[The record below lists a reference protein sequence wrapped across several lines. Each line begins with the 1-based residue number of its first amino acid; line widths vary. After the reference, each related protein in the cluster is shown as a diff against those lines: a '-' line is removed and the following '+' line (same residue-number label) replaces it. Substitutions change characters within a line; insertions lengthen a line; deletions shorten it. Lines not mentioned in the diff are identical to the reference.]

1 LSDGTRLA
9 PAECCSVPRITV
21 QKKTEG
27 DGREDAREG
36 ERKGARGRESE
47 RVDERRSKSER
58 VDERRSEKATGIIH
72 TPSRHAGK
80 KEGQTDTG
88 MRMRLGTAALCISL
102 DRVWRFGSYL
112 HARGGDIPHC

>member
-1 LSDGTRLA
+1 M
-9 PAECCSVPRITV
+9 PRITV

-47 RVDERRSKSER
+47 RVDERRS
-58 VDERRSEKATGIIH
+58 EKATGIIHTPSQTGIIHTPSQTGIIH

-88 MRMRLGTAALCISL
+88 MRMRLGTSALCISL

-112 HARGGDIPHC
+112 HVRGGDIPHC